1 MGAIPK
7 WMCVPYSAIEFF
19 NRIVPGEMLSN
30 SLFCIYLHCMTPDSY
45 KWSLLLIGD

>member
-7 WMCVPYSAIEFF
+7 WMCVPYSAVEFF

-30 SLFCIYLHCMTPDSY
+30 SLFCIYLHTILDSR
-45 KWSLLLIGD
+45 I